1 MALNRYVS
9 DPIPVPLPEDAE
21 GGADFSRVDL
31 EFYGVDHSG
40 SSFEARVFFNT
51 PDADETTPRQEGSG
65 YVGSFYVFGHGGC
78 FGDVGHCDVPEGP
91 RDPFDR
97 RSPHPLT
104 PQKRTVVITG
114 AIKRL
119 RETAGGDLTV
129 TVVPVESESP
139 IGAED
144 DLLSFERLA
153 LITYD

>member
-9 DPIPVPLPEDAE
+9 EPIAIPSPYDAE
-21 GGADFSRVDL
+21 DRADFSRADL
-31 EFYGVDHSG
+31 EFYGIDHSG
-40 SSFEARVFFNT
+40 SSFEARVFLNN
-51 PDADETTPRQEGSG
+51 PDADETTPREEGSG

-78 FGDVGHCDVPEGP
+78 FGDAGHCDVPEEP
-91 RDPFDR
+91 RSPFDR

-104 PQKRTVVITG
+104 PQKRTVVVTE

-119 RETAGGDLTV
+119 RDAASDGLTV
-129 TVVPVESESP
+129 TVVPVASESP

-144 DLLSFERLA
+144 DLLGFERLA